1 MSALKGDVRK
11 IRTLARTL
19 RELPRTIAAHTAK
32 EGAPVLT
39 AELQGTYESRRNAY
53 GDPNP
58 VGENGEQL
66 TLKDSGDLDAA
77 LDFTATGSVM
87 KTKTLPRYARYLI
100 GKYGVLP
107 NNNVAIPIAWSRR
120 LDAIVKAYKPRAL

>member
-11 IRTLARTL
+11 IQTLARTL

-39 AELQGTYESRRNAY
+39 SELQGTYESRRNAY

-58 VGENGEQL
+58 IGENGEQL
-66 TLKDSGDLDAA
+66 TLKKTGTLDGV
-77 LDFTATGSVM
+77 LRFTSVGSIM
-87 KTKTLPRYARYLI
+87 RTPTLPKYARYLI

-107 NNNVAIPIAWSRR
+107 NNNVAIPIAWSKR
-120 LDAIVKAYKPRAL
+120 LEAIVKTYKPRAL